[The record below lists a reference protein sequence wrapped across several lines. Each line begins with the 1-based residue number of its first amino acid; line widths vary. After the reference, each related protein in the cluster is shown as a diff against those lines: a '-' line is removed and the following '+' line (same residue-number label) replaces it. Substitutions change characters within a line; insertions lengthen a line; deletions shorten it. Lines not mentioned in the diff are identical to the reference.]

1 MNPIIEYLTG
11 LNVLTDQVVATDLL
25 LSAKT
30 GVRTYA
36 MAVTE
41 TISPEIRATL
51 TQQLEQNINVFE
63 QVSNYMVEQGW
74 YQPWNVDAQLE
85 MDLTQANTALN
96 LP

>member
-1 MNPIIEYLTG
+1 MNPIIENLTG

-25 LSAKT
+25 LAAKN
-30 GVRTYA
+30 GVRAYA
-36 MAVTE
+36 MAITE
-41 TISPEIRATL
+41 TSSSEIRTTL
-51 TQQLEQNINVFE
+51 EQQLEQNINVFE
-63 QVSNYMVEQGW
+63 QVSNFMIEQGW